1 MSNDAASPA
10 DIGLAA
16 LVVVTPEILAELLQ
30 LPPGCYID
38 AATAPYNQPGVLHLR
53 VRGAGYPTRAGGLL
67 GHVNGKVT
75 KRGNEGPN
83 PVIEWSFPK
92 DEQGGGNG

>member
-1 MSNDAASPA
+1 MADTAA

-16 LVVVTPEILAELLQ
+16 LVVVSPEILAELLQ
-30 LPPGCYID
+30 LPTGCYID

-53 VRGAGYPTRAGGLL
+53 VRGAGYPTKAGGLL
-67 GHVNGKVT
+67 PHVTGNIIRRRNG
-75 KRGNEGPN
+75 GPN

-92 DEQGGGNG
+92 DEHGGSNG